1 MLPSVYIRKFSLV
14 VALAASAALP
24 VVGHAQT
31 TPAVTRELR
40 HKDPTTATVLG
51 IVFPGGGQIYTE
63 RWGKAGAV
71 FGGTLAATGLAINAA
86 NNDQHSIESVW
97 VVGAVAIWTY
107 GWVTANSDARR
118 RNAQRLRPVFA
129 PFLDQHNGRMVAGLS
144 LETY

>member
-1 MLPSVYIRKFSLV
+1 MVAVRIRKLSLL
-14 VALAASAALP
+14 VALAAAAALP
-24 VVGHAQT
+24 AAARAQT

-63 RWGKAGAV
+63 RWGKAAAV

-86 NNDQHSIESVW
+86 NNDQHSIEGVW
-97 VVGAVAIWTY
+97 VVSAVAVWTY

-129 PFLDQHNGRMVAGLS
+129 PFLDQHNGRLVAGL
-144 LETY
+144 TVNTH